1 MILTSTQARI
11 DGYEITAYKGTV
23 QGKTWGELLRNTEKI
38 GANAVLNVCYDNALD
53 VDTQF
58 HGVGVVLLPI
68 KSLLRPHQNSLTNDK
83 SQILRSEL

>member
-23 QGKTWGELLRNTEKI
+23 QGGTWGELIRNTEKI

-53 VDTQF
+53 VDIQF
-58 HGVGVVLLPI
+58 HGVGVVVLPI
-68 KSLLRPHQNSLTNDK
+68 KSLLRARQGSPTSDK
-83 SQILRSEL
+83 SQILRTKQ

>member
-23 QGKTWGELLRNTEKI
+23 QGETWGELLQNTENI
-38 GANAVLNVCYDNALD
+38 GANAVLKVCYDNALD

-58 HGVGVVLLPI
+58 HGVGVVVLPI
-68 KSLLRPHQNSLTNDK
+68 KSLLRARLGSLTSDK
-83 SQILRSEL
+83 SQIPRS